1 MRKDKYM
8 GIRTIISPEKTA
20 KEIHEDELD
29 KFYEDNIKNRKI
41 PSTNEHLGDTTEHIS
56 DYLPTI
62 SLATPSVSPVV
73 KPKVYR
79 SFDKDNP
86 SHQRVVHK
94 YITRPPATEDQ
105 KQHKE
110 FWNADNDKTGKL
122 MLKYV
127 NDYGDNPVKYDK
139 DGYPD
144 KASDKQME
152 GLKDR
157 QENSRNYGYD
167 PNRDAFKK
175 MAQDEADSI
184 NVIKKMA
191 WEKSAVK
198 SPRPNVVTA
207 QDVMSVYQKEKPL
220 PPKKLH
226 QKLEA
231 QGKVNDEKNYR
242 VVKQLEALNKWSKQ
256 GKEEQHPAEQHY
268 TDRIQEIDQK
278 EKSWLAKRLKNQN
291 QKEAQDRKPES
302 RNTETA
308 NKEGNKSG

>member
-8 GIRTIISPEKTA
+8 GIRSVISPEKTA
-20 KEIHEDELD
+20 KEIHEEELD

-41 PSTNEHLGDTTEHIS
+41 PSTNEHLGDATEHIS
-56 DYLPTI
+56 DYIPAI
-62 SLATPSVSPVV
+62 SLGTPTVLPKV
-73 KPKVYR
+73 KPEVYR
-79 SFDKDNP
+79 GFNKGNP

-110 FWNADNDKTGKL
+110 FWNAYNDKSGKQ

-127 NDYGDNPVKYDK
+127 NDYGDNPVE
-139 DGYPD
+139 
-144 KASDKQME
+144 ASDKQVE

-157 QENSRNYGYD
+157 LQDSRNYGYD
-167 PNRDAFKK
+167 PNREAFKK

-184 NVIKKMA
+184 NTIKKMA
-191 WEKSAVK
+191 WEESPVK
-198 SPRPNVVTA
+198 SPRPKVVTA

-231 QGKVNDEKNYR
+231 QGIINTEKNYR
-242 VVKQLEALNKWSKQ
+242 VVKQLEALKKWSKQ
-256 GKEEQHPAEQHY
+256 GKEELHPAEHHY
-268 TDRIQEIDQK
+268 TDRIQEIDRK
-278 EKSWLAKRLKNQN
+278 GKSWLAKRLKNQN
-291 QKEAQDRKPES
+291 QKEVQDRKKES
-302 RNTETA
+302 VGTGS
-308 NKEGNKSG
+308 NKEGKNG